1 LLLKLLTFIG
11 FVAGIVFSVRGFIS
25 EFIAKEENGHGF
37 KYLIVGVL
45 IFFVTGI
52 SVYLFE

>member
-1 LLLKLLTFIG
+1 LTFIG